1 MYLPSFEVIQSWLQL
16 NSDWL
21 GPAIAFMALV
31 ESLVIVGLL
40 VPGVPIMFALG
51 AMAGAGALDPLSM
64 LIWGVVGAA
73 VGDGISFQLGY
84 HYHQRVRYWWP
95 FNKHPEWLTKGEI
108 FFHNHG
114 DLSIALGRFIGPV
127 RPVVPVVAGMLD
139 MPPKRFYIV
148 NILSAIPWAP
158 VYLMPGYLAGT
169 AVQMHGAV
177 PVEFF
182 SLIMALVVAAIVIPT
197 LVMWLKSRFISAGK
211 LYGWLGVLSLGV
223 LLVLLVMECTGLLQP
238 LNSCVGVWI
247 DSIRMPYLQESMVW
261 LTWLG
266 SLKVLWLPVLVWV
279 IWNLNQSRHKMVI
292 LWLLSFLIMEC
303 VLWSLKWGVGSPR
316 PSVANHLDPFS
327 FPSAHTAQATFVLL
341 WLGIQ
346 LSKSLAHVP
355 KVLVLST
362 SLMLVFLTGLSR
374 LVLNVHWVGDVA
386 AGFLLGLA
394 GLFVVCYL
402 DSRRV
407 FKS

>member
-1 MYLPSFEVIQSWLQL
+1 MYLPSYEAVQAWLQL
-16 NSDWL
+16 NNEWL

-31 ESLVIVGLL
+31 ESLVIIGLL

-51 AMAGAGALDPLSM
+51 AMAGAGALDPISM

-73 VGDGISFQLGY
+73 IGDGISFQLGY
-84 HYHQRVRYWWP
+84 HYHQKVRYWWP
-95 FNKHPEWLTKGEI
+95 FNKHPEWLEKGET

-182 SLIMALVVAAIVIPT
+182 SLIMGLVVIAIVIPA
-197 LVMWLKSRFISAGK
+197 VVIWLKSRSICADR
-211 LYGWLGVLSLGV
+211 LYRWLGTLALTSLLL
-223 LLVLLVMECTGLLQP
+223 LLVLECTGLLQP
-238 LNSCVGVWI
+238 LNNLAAQWI
-247 DSIRMPYLQESMVW
+247 ESIRMPYLQESMVW

-266 SLKVLWLPVLVWV
+266 SLKVLWLPVLGWMVWC
-279 IWNLNQSRHKMVI
+279 LFKSRYKTVI
-292 LWLLSFLIMEC
+292 LWLLSFLAMEC
-303 VLWSLKWGVGSPR
+303 VLWALKWLVDSPR
-316 PSVANHLDPFS
+316 PSIADHLDPFS

-341 WLGIQ
+341 WLGSQ
-346 LSKSLAHVP
+346 LSKPLAHVP
-355 KVLVLST
+355 KILVLST
-362 SLMLVFLTGLSR
+362 AFMLVFLTGLSR
-374 LVLNVHWVGDVA
+374 LVLNVHWVGDVVT
-386 AGFLLGLA
+386 GFILGMA
-394 GLFVVCYL
+394 GLSLVLLFTNRNIYEH
-402 DSRRV
+402 
-407 FKS
+407 